1 MRSKDGR
8 ETMVSYNATTFAG
21 SDGKLRGVFASAR
34 DITDQKRL
42 EEELRQ
48 QQNYNR
54 GLIES
59 SVDAMLTVDPD
70 MTMTDVNEQ
79 MVRLTGY
86 ARDELI
92 GSPFRD
98 YFTEPTRA
106 AEGVRKAL
114 AEGSVANY
122 ELTLQSKSGRRTVAS
137 LNAGT
142 FTDTDGG
149 VAGILATA

>member
-1 MRSKDGR
+1 TMRSKDGR
-8 ETMVSYNATTFAG
+8 ETMVSYNATRFAG

-59 SVDAMLTVDPD
+59 SFDAMLTIDPD

-86 ARDELI
+86 ARDLLL
-92 GSPFRD
+92 GSSFLD
-98 YFTEPTRA
+98 YFTEPERA
-106 AEGVRKAL
+106 VAGVRQAL
-114 AEGSVANY
+114 AEGLVIGY
-122 ELTLQSKSGRRTVAS
+122 QLT
-137 LNAGT
+137 
-142 FTDTDGG
+142 
-149 VAGILATA
+149 